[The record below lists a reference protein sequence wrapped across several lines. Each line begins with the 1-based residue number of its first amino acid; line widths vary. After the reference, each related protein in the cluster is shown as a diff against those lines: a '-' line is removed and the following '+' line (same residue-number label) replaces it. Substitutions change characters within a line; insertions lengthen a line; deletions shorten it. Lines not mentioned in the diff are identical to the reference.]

1 MQLVLRRASIS
12 RLSGTWS
19 EHDYDVFDGDR
30 DVGRI
35 YQVDDRPSSPW
46 FWGVAFQVTKRKS
59 YGYAT
64 SLEDAKAA
72 FKAEYQAWLTKMT
85 K

>member
-30 DVGRI
+30 NVGRV
-35 YQVDDRPSSPW
+35 YRLDDRPGSVG
-46 FWGVAFQVTKRKS
+46 FWGVGFADKRDE
-59 YGYAT
+59 
-64 SLEDAKAA
+64 LAA
-72 FKAEYQAWLTKMT
+72 L
-85 K
+85 

>member
-1 MQLVLRRASIS
+1 MDALSSPLGGTPASPELMRAQLVLRRASIS

-35 YQVDDRPSSPW
+35 YQVDDEPIAHGSGGGLASN
-46 FWGVAFQVTKRKS
+46 
-59 YGYAT
+59 
-64 SLEDAKAA
+64 
-72 FKAEYQAWLTKMT
+72 
-85 K
+85 

>member
-30 DVGRI
+30 DVDRI
-35 YQVDDRPSSPW
+35 YQVPKKQPLNSSLSAFAEIAPS
-46 FWGVAFQVTKRKS
+46 F
-59 YGYAT
+59 
-64 SLEDAKAA
+64 
-72 FKAEYQAWLTKMT
+72 
-85 K
+85 